1 MILETCSEIL
11 SLLKSFHCTVFD
23 IMTLYLVAVCKTI
36 KIQSMQKFW
45 YWKDTAMVKEVLQC
59 EEWFNMLPFSVLHFM
74 AKVLKIVL
82 IVSTKL

>member
-1 MILETCSEIL
+1 
-11 SLLKSFHCTVFD
+11 
-23 IMTLYLVAVCKTI
+23 
-36 KIQSMQKFW
+36 
-45 YWKDTAMVKEVLQC
+45 MVKEVLQC